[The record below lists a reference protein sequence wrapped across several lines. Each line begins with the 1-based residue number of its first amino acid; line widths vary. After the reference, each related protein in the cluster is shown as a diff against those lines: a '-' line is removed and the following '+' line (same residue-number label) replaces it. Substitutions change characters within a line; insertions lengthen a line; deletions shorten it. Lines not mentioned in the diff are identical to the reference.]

1 MKNGFTGFLKKFFI
15 NIAAM
20 AAVVVAIC
28 YFTLAWLD
36 DYTLHGQVI
45 DVPDVCGM
53 NIDEAGT
60 LLRDAKLDYEVV
72 DYKYKKG
79 ARENDVVE
87 QQPLRGSQ
95 VKEGRKIQLTLN
107 SAREPEKPLPDI
119 VDNCSLREAVARLT
133 AAGFKLTEN
142 IKVSG
147 EADWVYTV
155 LHGADTLQNGTP
167 VPVGSTLT
175 LCIGNGSEIAEE
187 SEPVMEESWFE

>member
-87 QQPLRGSQ
+87 QQPLHGSQ
-95 VKEGRKIQLTLN
+95 AYR
-107 SAREPEKPLPDI
+107 PP
-119 VDNCSLREAVARLT
+119 
-133 AAGFKLTEN
+133 
-142 IKVSG
+142 
-147 EADWVYTV
+147 
-155 LHGADTLQNGTP
+155 
-167 VPVGSTLT
+167 
-175 LCIGNGSEIAEE
+175 
-187 SEPVMEESWFE
+187 

>member
-1 MKNGFTGFLKKFFI
+1 
-15 NIAAM
+15 M

-87 QQPLRGSQ
+87 QQPLLGSQ

-147 EADWVYTV
+147 EADWVYAV

-175 LCIGNGSEIAEE
+175 LCIGNGSEMAEE